1 MKSFLMMKVVKSL
14 NSRQKEVQKVHLEN
28 EKRILRQLQQV
39 YKQASID
46 CSNKI
51 KELNSRTD
59 MQNLQSIIYQK
70 QYQEALKKQFDGILD
85 NLQSNQFTSIAEY
98 LGKSYEDG
106 FFGTLYDLQGQGVP
120 LIFPI
125 NQDEVT
131 KALQNDT
138 KLNKGLYKA
147 LGEDV
152 DYLKKSIKAELSRG
166 IANGSSWLDVAEH
179 IAKGMNSPFDK
190 ALNRSKLI
198 ARTEGHRVQ
207 NQSTLDCVKRAKAKG
222 ADIVK
227 QWDSTLDGRTRP
239 EHVEADGQVREV
251 DEEFDIGGEKMKAP
265 GVGGSPRN
273 VCNCRC
279 ALLQRAKWNLS
290 QKEYTKMNG
299 DTNELVKIN
308 SKGYNDFKEQAKT
321 TTDFQEIIKN
331 NETIKSFKEA
341 LEELKVEY
349 NQVLAHSKQL
359 SESKI
364 IEALAGGDRT
374 KGSCASVGLAYVGQ
388 KNGLNV
394 LDFRGGESQNF
405 FSSGY
410 NLSKIAELPKITK
423 ISETARSS
431 VTAGK
436 KLLNSVEEGNEYYFV
451 CGRHASIVRKNDGVL
466 QYLELQSQERS
477 GWTDFNGNVR
487 YTLSHRFGEIKGRD
501 CEAYMFNVKDAK
513 DSKEL
518 QYLLGYINTGTDKQ
532 LKGVGGN
539 VK

>member
-1 MKSFLMMKVVKSL
+1 
-14 NSRQKEVQKVHLEN
+14 VQKVHLEN
-28 EKRILRQLQQV
+28 EKRVLRQLQQV

-46 CSNKI
+46 CEQKI
-51 KELNSRTD
+51 RELNSRTD

-85 NLQSNQFTSIAEY
+85 NLQNNQFTSIAEY

-106 FFGTLYDLQGQGVP
+106 FFGTLYDLQGQGIP

-166 IANGSSWLDVAEH
+166 IANGSSWLDVAQH

-222 ADIVK
+222 ANIVK

-239 EHVEADGQVREV
+239 EHVNADGQVREV
-251 DEEFDIGGEKMKAP
+251 DEDFEVGGEKMKAP

-299 DTNELVKIN
+299 DTNELVKIQ
-308 SKGYNDFKEQAKT
+308 SKGYNDFKEQAK
-321 TTDFQEIIKN
+321 DVVRKQELSSGWKGINYTQNYKTKKEAI
-331 NETIKSFKEA
+331 EA
-341 LEELKVEY
+341 LENKHGIKFSDSRKYPLNEKLACDMVSWIDAFAQEYSTFNQKNPVKLPLISCKPASKMKGKLGCFTYYSYSNNPVEIALNGAY
-349 NQVLAHSKQL
+349 HSDL
-359 SESKI
+359 SVYEDYIK
-364 IEALAGGDRT
+364 R
-374 KGSCASVGLAYVGQ
+374 SVGSKWSIANATTHKTIVHEYGHYVS
-388 KNGLNV
+388 N
-394 LDFRGGESQNF
+394 
-405 FSSGY
+405 
-410 NLSKIAELPKITK
+410 AMTK
-423 ISETARSS
+423 ISDDKGWESKFIQEC
-431 VTAGK
+431 VDEYK
-436 KLLNSVEEGNEYYFV
+436 KTNSNYELNTYIG
-451 CGRHASIVRKNDGVL
+451 L
-466 QYLELQSQERS
+466 
-477 GWTDFNGNVR
+477 
-487 YTLSHRFGEIKGRD
+487 
-501 CEAYMFNVKDAK
+501 KDAL
-513 DSKEL
+513 SE
-518 QYLLGYINTGTDKQ
+518 YGTTSSSECFAEAFAEFYGGQNPRDFAIIFGTKLDAL
-532 LKGVGGN
+532 LKGV
-539 VK
+539 K